1 MKQKTQKKE
10 LRWLWAHSRPAAGG
24 ILLLTLLYCVIAANS
39 VVYALLMKQL
49 VDSAIQHEMP
59 GFFRAGALYLAL
71 ILVQAALTM
80 ASNLTEEK
88 LRAKLE
94 RGLRGSVFQTLLG
107 MEHRTF
113 SAYPAGTLLNHI
125 ATDVD
130 TIVNEMLALLPG
142 LLSLLVQLCAIA
154 ALLIAWDGRFALVLL
169 AGGCVLLLAAPLLRR
184 RMKRLQRAV
193 REENDSLWAFLDEMF
208 RSVPILKA
216 FCAQK
221 RMEEQLEDRLRRL
234 QQVRY
239 RQVVFS
245 NVCNRGFNLAVNSGY
260 LFGLIWCSIGLMQ
273 GTMTYGTL
281 TAVLQLVAQL
291 QVPFSQLSGY
301 LPRYY
306 AMCTAAD
313 RLMQLEQA
321 PAEPRAAAEAP
332 VDCAALYEEL
342 AAIRAEDLHFAYE
355 QKPVYS
361 GASLCIQKGETV
373 AFMGSSG
380 IGKSTFLKLLLA
392 LYQPT
397 SGSIWLEG
405 RDGTHTPVTVDTRP
419 LFAYVPQQNTLLSG
433 SIWESVALFRHSG
446 ELTDAEK
453 RRVQQVCR
461 TACAEEFIT
470 ALPQGYDT
478 VLGEGGKG
486 ISEGQMQRLA
496 VARALYADCPIL
508 LLDEATSAL
517 DEATEVRLLANLQ
530 QDTRGKTILFVTHR
544 RAALS
549 LCSRVFE
556 VEDGKLCARPVGKE
570 TE

>member
-142 LLSLLVQLCAIA
+142 LLSLLVRLCAIA

-208 RSVPILKA
+208 RSVPILKT

-245 NVCNRGFNLAVNSGY
+245 NICNRGFNLAVNSSY

-291 QVPFSQLSGY
+291 QAPFSQLSGY
-301 LPRYY
+301 LPQYY

-405 RDGTHTPVTVDTRP
+405 RDGTRTPVTVDTRP

-461 TACAEEFIT
+461 TVCAEEFIT

-486 ISEGQMQRLA
+486 LSEGQMQRLA

-530 QDTRGKTILFVTHR
+530 RDTRGKTILFVTHR

>member
-1 MKQKTQKKE
+1 M
-10 LRWLWAHSRPAAGG
+10 
-24 ILLLTLLYCVIAANS
+24 
-39 VVYALLMKQL
+39 
-49 VDSAIQHEMP
+49 
-59 GFFRAGALYLAL
+59 
-71 ILVQAALTM
+71 
-80 ASNLTEEK
+80 
-88 LRAKLE
+88 
-94 RGLRGSVFQTLLG
+94 
-107 MEHRTF
+107 
-113 SAYPAGTLLNHI
+113 
-125 ATDVD
+125 
-130 TIVNEMLALLPG
+130 
-142 LLSLLVQLCAIA
+142 
-154 ALLIAWDGRFALVLL
+154 
-169 AGGCVLLLAAPLLRR
+169 
-184 RMKRLQRAV
+184 
-193 REENDSLWAFLDEMF
+193 
-208 RSVPILKA
+208 
-216 FCAQK
+216 
-221 RMEEQLEDRLRRL
+221 
-234 QQVRY
+234 
-239 RQVVFS
+239 VFS
-245 NVCNRGFNLAVNSGY
+245 NICNRGFNLAVNSSY

-486 ISEGQMQRLA
+486 LSEGQMQRLA

-530 QDTRGKTILFVTHR
+530 RDTRGKTILFVTHR